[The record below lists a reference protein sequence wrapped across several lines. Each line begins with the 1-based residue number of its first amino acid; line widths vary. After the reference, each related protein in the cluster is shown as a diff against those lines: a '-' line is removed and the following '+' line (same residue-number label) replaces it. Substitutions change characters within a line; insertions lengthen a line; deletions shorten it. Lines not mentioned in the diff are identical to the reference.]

1 MEHSAHGESKLDTP
15 MTKPSV
21 VAAKLVVLAVIGL
34 LAGYACGG
42 SAADTYYAQWP
53 RGGTSPMPRVTGSI
67 ELLLFDSGG
76 DQAMFQATG
85 KAKGDGL
92 IDNGLYSLWLADQE
106 GNALLID
113 SGRADEECDV
123 NQAGE
128 ETDCEV
134 EVTLRSQVLP
144 APFQVTSLVGL
155 TATISEGAGSI
166 GLLEQAPIVV
176 SFTVTEADL

>member
-1 MEHSAHGESKLDTP
+1 MLERW
-15 MTKPSV
+15 MTRPRV
-21 VAAKLVVLAVIGL
+21 VASLLAVLVVVALVV
-34 LAGYACGG
+34 G
-42 SAADTYYAQWP
+42 SACAGSDTYYAQWP
-53 RGGTSPMPRVTGSI
+53 RGGTSAIPGVKGVI
-67 ELLLFDSGG
+67 ELLLFDTGG
-76 DQAMFQATG
+76 EQAMFRAMG
-85 KAKGDGL
+85 MAEGDGL
-92 IDNGLYSLWLADQE
+92 VDNALYSLWLADQE
-106 GNALLID
+106 GNFLLII

-155 TATISEGAGSI
+155 TATISEGGGSI

>member
-1 MEHSAHGESKLDTP
+1 MGARTP
-15 MTKPSV
+15 TTPN
-21 VAAKLVVLAVIGL
+21 GR
-34 LAGYACGG
+34 G
-42 SAADTYYAQWP
+42 
-53 RGGTSPMPRVTGSI
+53 GGTSGVPGVKGVI
-67 ELLLFDSGG
+67 ELLLFDTGG
-76 DQAMFQATG
+76 EQAMFRAMG
-85 KAKGDGL
+85 RAEGDGL
-92 IDNGLYSLWLADQE
+92 VDNALYSLWLTDQK
-106 GNALLID
+106 GNMLLID
-113 SGRADEECDV
+113 SGRADEKCDV

-176 SFTVTEADL
+176 SFTVTEGDL